1 MRLIR
6 FRKQSVPFVNLSVIL
21 LMSRWWSSLNSK
33 KDSFDEVNELV
44 TKRKTSEILKDLY
57 DIGIIGNYGSTS
69 RFMFKGDTDIDPI
82 MPITIHYPL
91 INFFQASITYH

>member
-6 FRKQSVPFVNLSVIL
+6 FRKQSKPFVNLSVIL

-69 RFMFKGDTDIDPI
+69 RFMFKGDTDIEPI

-91 INFFQASITYH
+91 ISFFQASITYH